1 MPTPIWVTPPGTLGT
16 IPEGVFYDIP
26 LVATASPDT
35 VFYRVI
41 SGNLPPG
48 IQIDETGILSGN
60 AFSQSQV
67 QGVPLD
73 VAVDTTSRF
82 TVRAYTTAN
91 GRYNGTVNGL
101 ADRTFSLTITNQSTV
116 VWLTPSGSIGSYI
129 DGVQVTDLTV
139 QYEDNNIFAQDI
151 VTLIAGSLPPGLSL
165 STAGVISGYITP
177 NPDATTVEAV
187 YSFTLKVSNGFTRD
201 VRTFSINV
209 YARSL
214 ITADNTIITADNTYI
229 TADTYTTIPPII
241 TTPVG
246 SIGTTRSDNF
256 YAFQFTGEDYY
267 GGAFQFIVPPSSTL
281 PPGLTLDPNSGWL
294 YGYIPALGLETTEYN
309 FSIVAAAVNDLITGA
324 SGNGT
329 TATVTFV
336 AQATPPYAPGD
347 TITVFD
353 INPVD
358 YNGTYT
364 VTACTTTSVSYASPA
379 TAAYISGGL
388 ITSNYSDP
396 YAFSLTITG
405 PVNSDVVWITP
416 LDAVERAKSVSS
428 LGLIDNG
435 AVSTLYVAA
444 ENVSG
449 IPLQYQLL
457 SGSDSR
463 LPQGLE
469 LLPSGHIAGRV
480 SFNVFCVDAGTT
492 TFDVGLNT
500 VSQPTTFDMV
510 AIFTVN
516 AFSVNG
522 LVNTNKTFSITVVR
536 RYETPFDNL
545 YIQCM
550 PPRDDRAYLSS
561 LLQNPDIFPPELV
574 YRKDDPNFGVA
585 RNVVYYHA
593 YGLTPVTLDDYVAAL
608 DLNHYWKNLV
618 LGEIKTAQALDDDG
632 NVIYEIVYSEI
643 IDDLVNSDGV
653 SVNKQVVLPFPL
665 NANDSTQINV
675 VYPNSLQDMRTQVI
689 DTVGQVSNVLP
700 RWMLSRQKDGNILG
714 FVPAWIIAYTN
725 PGQSGRIAYNI
736 QTQFTSQLN
745 LIDFEV
751 DRYELDNYLTRNWDR
766 KEQHWGYRGDTV
778 TPYPPSLTYF
788 DIFGLPPFS
797 LTTSYRVGDI
807 VVYQLVVT
815 NTGSNTYRDG
825 AYRISKIYEC
835 IQNTTPGTL
844 PTNSTYWDS
853 NGQSLASWKNNL
865 NVITT
870 WEDNLQTL
878 ATWTYATPG
887 PNNQGTTFDGNS
899 LLFTAP
905 VDMFSSTNTT
915 IYDKYLVFP
924 KRNILE

>member
-1 MPTPIWVTPPGTLGT
+1 MSIPIWVTPPGTLGT

-26 LVATASPDT
+26 LVATASPDR

-60 AFSQSQV
+60 VFAQAQV

-82 TVRAYTTAN
+82 TVRAYTTVN
-91 GRYNGTVNGL
+91 GQYNGTVSGL
-101 ADRTFSLTITNQSTV
+101 ADRTFSLTITNQSIV
-116 VWLTPSGSIGSYI
+116 VWLTPSGNIGSYI
-129 DGVQVTDLTV
+129 DGVQVSGLAV
-139 QYEDNNIFAQDI
+139 QYEDNNIYATDI
-151 VTLIAGSLPPGLSL
+151 VTLIAGSLPPGLSI
-165 STAGVISGYITP
+165 STKGVIFGYITP
-177 NPDATTVEAV
+177 NPNATIVETT
-187 YSFTLKVSNGFTRD
+187 YSFTLKVSNGFSQD
-201 VRTFSINV
+201 VKSFNINV
-209 YARSL
+209 FARSL
-214 ITADNTIITADNTYI
+214 ITADNTVITADNTVI

-246 SIGTTRSDNF
+246 SIGSTRSDNF
-256 YAFQFTGEDYY
+256 YAFQFTGKTYY
-267 GGAFQFIVPPSSTL
+267 STAFQFIATDAL

-294 YGYIPALGLETTEYN
+294 YGYIPSLGLETTKFN
-309 FSIVAAAVNDLITGA
+309 FSIIVAAVNNLITGA
-324 SGNGT
+324 SGNST
-329 TATVTFV
+329 IATVTF
-336 AQATPPYAPGD
+336 ATQTTAPYAPGD
-347 TITVFD
+347 TITVAG

-364 VTACTTTSVSYASPA
+364 VTACTVSSVSYADPT
-379 TAAYISGGL
+379 TAAYVSGGL
-388 ITSNYSDP
+388 ITSNYSNP
-396 YAFSLTITG
+396 YSFSLTITG
-405 PVNSDVVWITP
+405 PVDSDVIWLTP
-416 LDAVERAKSVSS
+416 SDAVERAKLVSS

-444 ENVSG
+444 ENISG

-469 LLPSGHIAGRV
+469 LLPSGHIVGRL
-480 SFNVFCVDAGTT
+480 SFNTFCVDGGTT
-492 TFDVGLNT
+492 TFDVRLNT
-500 VSQPTTFDMV
+500 VKQPTTFDMV
-510 AIFTVN
+510 AVFTVN

-536 RYETPFDNL
+536 KYQTPFDNL

-550 PPRDDRAYLSS
+550 PPKDNRVYISS
-561 LLQNPDIFPPELV
+561 LLQNPDIFPPELI
-574 YRKDDPNFGVA
+574 YRKDDPNFGIA
-585 RNVVYYHA
+585 KNVVYYHA
-593 YGLTPVTLDDYVAAL
+593 YGLSPATLDDYVASL
-608 DLNHYWKNLV
+608 NLNHYWKNLV
-618 LGEIKTAQALDDDG
+618 LGGIKTARALDDNG
-632 NVIYEIVYSEI
+632 NTIYEVVYSEI

-653 SVNKQVVLPFPL
+653 SVGKQVTLPFPI
-665 NANDSTQINV
+665 NANDSTEINV

-700 RWMLSRQKDGNILG
+700 RWMLSQQQNGSVLG
-714 FVPAWIIAYTN
+714 FISAWIIAYTN
-725 PGQSGRIAYNI
+725 PGQSGQIAYNI
-736 QTQFTSQLN
+736 QTQFGPQLN

-751 DRYELDNYLTRNWDR
+751 DRYELDNYLTKNWNR
-766 KEQHWGYRGDTV
+766 EEQQWGYRGDTI

-788 DIFGLPPFS
+788 DIFGLPPF
-797 LTTSYRVGDI
+797 LPTKSYRVGDI
-807 VVYQLVVT
+807 VVYQSVVT
-815 NTGSNTYRDG
+815 ATGPHTYRDG

-844 PTNSTYWDS
+844 PTDTAYWNS

-915 IYDKYLVFP
+915 VYDKYLVFP